1 MKIILTGACGFAGST
16 IAADLLASRDGIEM
30 SGVDNLSRPGSELNR
45 PILMK
50 MGIKLR
56 HLDIRNASDVDTL
69 PPADWIIDAAA
80 NPSILAG
87 VDGRSSSR
95 QVIEHNLLG
104 TINLLEYCK
113 QHRAGFILL
122 STSRVYSVAA
132 LTAIRVAVIKDAYRP
147 AAQKMRG
154 MSSHGISEEFST
166 EAPLSLYGAAK
177 RASEQLA
184 LEYGS
189 SFQFPIWIN
198 RCGVLAGA
206 GQFGKADQGIFSF
219 WIHSYRWRKPLQYL
233 GFDGEGHQVRD
244 CLHPRDLIP
253 VLLKQ
258 INGATGTPVC
268 NFSGG
273 TRNSMSLRQ
282 LSTWCTNRFHTHN
295 VGHDTQVRSFD
306 VPWLV
311 LDCSRARRQWD
322 WHPQTSIE
330 SVLEEIAVHADTR
343 PNWLGLSRS
352 SD

>member
-16 IAADLLASRDGIEM
+16 IAADLLGSQAGIEII
-30 SGVDNLSRPGSELNR
+30 GVDNLSRPGSELNR
-45 PILMK
+45 PILTK

-56 HLDIRNASDVDTL
+56 HLDIRSVSDINGL
-69 PPADWIIDAAA
+69 PSADWVIDAAA
-80 NPSILAG
+80 NPRVTAG
-87 VDGRSSSR
+87 FDGCVSSR

-113 QHRAGFILL
+113 EHRAGFILL
-122 STSRVYSVAA
+122 STSRVYSIASLAA
-132 LTAIRVAVIKDAYRP
+132 VKVNAIKGVHRP
-147 AAQKMRG
+147 AAQKMCG
-154 MSSHGISEEFST
+154 LSSHGISEEFST

-177 RASEQLA
+177 RTSEQLA

-189 SFQFPIWIN
+189 SFKFPVWIN

-219 WIHSYRWRKPLQYL
+219 WIHSYRWRKPLKYL

-258 INGATGTPVC
+258 INGATGNPIC

-273 TRNSMSLRQ
+273 TKNSMSLRQ
-282 LSTWCTNRFHTHN
+282 LSSWCTNRFRAHN
-295 VGHDTQVRSFD
+295 VGRDLRARQFD

-311 LDCSRARRQWD
+311 LDCSRAGRQWD
-322 WHPQTSIE
+322 WHPQRSIE
-330 SVLEEIAVHADTR
+330 SVLEEIALHADTR
-343 PNWLGLSRS
+343 PDWLGISR
-352 SD
+352 